1 METVISFI
9 IIFGALVFFHEF
21 GHFLF
26 AKRSGILV
34 REFAIG
40 MGPKILGIT
49 KGETLYTLRLL
60 PIGGYVRMAGED
72 MDTIHLQAGHRI
84 GVLLNKEGQ
93 AKKIIMN
100 QKHVY
105 PEILFLE
112 VEEADLEKEL
122 WIKGYDEEEK
132 LIRIEVARD
141 AVIEE
146 NGRETILAPYDRQF
160 DSKSVGK
167 RFMTIFAGPLF
178 NFILAFL
185 IFTALG
191 MMQGIPTF
199 EPVITEVTEESPAA
213 EAGMQ
218 NGDLV
223 TEIEGNPIGTW
234 DELVESV
241 QNNAGN
247 ALEFEVE
254 RNGESLNFTIT
265 PEVSDQSP
273 EQIGVIGVLYQ
284 SPVEKDFFGSF
295 VYGAEQTVFWFKE
308 IFRLLGMLVT
318 GQFTIDALSGPVGIY
333 KTTEEVAKYGFFTLM
348 SWAGMLSINLGIMN
362 LLPLPALDGGRLMFF
377 ILEAV
382 RGKPVDRQKEGMVHF
397 VGIMLLMLLMIVVTW
412 NDIQK
417 YFF

>member
-1 METVISFI
+1 METVIAFI
-9 IIFGALVFFHEF
+9 IIFGALVFFHEL
-21 GHFLF
+21 GHFIF
-26 AKRSGILV
+26 AKRAGILV

-49 KGETLYTLRLL
+49 RGETIYTLRLL

-72 MDTIHLQAGHRI
+72 LDTIQIQPGHRVGI
-84 GVLLNKEGQ
+84 LLNKDGLAE
-93 AKKIIMN
+93 KVVMN
-100 QKHVY
+100 QKTMY
-105 PEILFLE
+105 PEILLLE
-112 VEEADLEKEL
+112 VEEADLDKEL
-122 WIKGYDEEEK
+122 YIKGYDEEEK
-132 LIRIEVARD
+132 FVRIEVARD

-146 NGRETILAPYDRQF
+146 NGKETILAPYDRQF
-160 DSKSVGK
+160 DSKSVGH
-167 RFMTIFAGPLF
+167 RFLTILAGPMF
-178 NFILAFL
+178 NFILAFF

-191 MMQGIPTF
+191 LMQGIPTN
-199 EPVITEVTEESPAA
+199 EPIVTEVTEESPAS

-223 TEIEGNPIGTW
+223 KEIDGESVATW
-234 DELVESV
+234 DELVNTV
-241 QNNAGN
+241 QKNAGN
-247 ALEFEVE
+247 PLAFEVE
-254 RNGESLNFTIT
+254 RDGEPLEFTIT
-265 PEVSDQSP
+265 PEVSEESP
-273 EQIGVIGVLYQ
+273 EKVGVIGVLYR
-284 SPVEKDFFGSF
+284 SPLEKDFLGSF

-333 KTTEEVAKYGFFTLM
+333 KTTEEVAKYGVFTLM

-377 ILEAV
+377 ILEAL

-412 NDIQK
+412 NDIQR
-417 YFF
+417 FFF

>member
-1 METVISFI
+1 METVLAFI
-9 IIFGALVFFHEF
+9 IIFGALVFFHEL

-26 AKRSGILV
+26 AKRAGILV

-49 KGETLYTLRLL
+49 KGETIYTVRLL

-72 MDTIHLQAGHRI
+72 LDTIQIQAGHRI
-84 GVLLNKEGQ
+84 GVLLNSEGK
-93 AKKIIMN
+93 AEKIIMN
-100 QKHVY
+100 QKTMY
-105 PEILFLE
+105 PDILLLE
-112 VEEADLEKEL
+112 VEEADLEKDL
-122 WIKGYDEEEK
+122 YIKGYDEEEK
-132 LIRIEVARD
+132 FVRIEVARD
-141 AVIEE
+141 AVVEE
-146 NGRETILAPYDRQF
+146 NGKETILAPYDRQF
-160 DSKSVGK
+160 DSKSIGH

-178 NFILAFL
+178 NFILAFF
-185 IFTALG
+185 IFSALG
-191 MMQGIPTF
+191 MMQGIPTN
-199 EPVITEVTEESPAA
+199 EPIITEVTEDSPAA

-223 TEIEGNPIGTW
+223 TNIDGKAIANW
-234 DELVESV
+234 DELVAIV
-241 QNNAGN
+241 QDNAGN
-247 ALEFEVE
+247 PLPFQVE
-254 RNGESLNFTIT
+254 RGEEMLNFTIT
-265 PEVSDQSP
+265 PEVSEQSP
-273 EQIGVIGVLYQ
+273 EKIGVIGVLYQ
-284 SPVEKDFFGSF
+284 SPFEKDFLGSF
-295 VYGAEQTVFWFKE
+295 VYGADRTVFWFQE

-333 KTTEEVAKYGFFTLM
+333 KTTEEVAKYGIFTLM

-377 ILEAV
+377 ILEAL

-417 YFF
+417 FFF

>member
-1 METVISFI
+1 METVLAFI
-9 IIFGALVFFHEF
+9 IIFGALVFFHEL

-26 AKRSGILV
+26 AKRAGILV

-49 KGETLYTLRLL
+49 KGETIYTVRLL

-72 MDTIHLQAGHRI
+72 LDTIQIQAGHRI
-84 GVLLNKEGQ
+84 GVLLNSEGK
-93 AKKIIMN
+93 AEKIIMN
-100 QKHVY
+100 QKTMY
-105 PEILFLE
+105 PDILLLE
-112 VEEADLEKEL
+112 VEEADLEKDL
-122 WIKGYDEEEK
+122 YIKGYDEEEK
-132 LIRIEVARD
+132 FVRIEVARD
-141 AVIEE
+141 AVVEE
-146 NGRETILAPYDRQF
+146 NGKETILAPYDRQF
-160 DSKSVGK
+160 DSKSIGH

-178 NFILAFL
+178 NFILAFF
-185 IFTALG
+185 IFSALG
-191 MMQGIPTF
+191 MMQGIPTN
-199 EPVITEVTEESPAA
+199 EPIITEVTEDSPAA

-223 TEIEGNPIGTW
+223 TNIDGKAIANW
-234 DELVESV
+234 DELVAIV
-241 QNNAGN
+241 QDNAGN
-247 ALEFEVE
+247 PLPFQVE
-254 RNGESLNFTIT
+254 RGEEMLNFTIT
-265 PEVSDQSP
+265 PEVSEQSP
-273 EQIGVIGVLYQ
+273 EKIGVIGVLYQ
-284 SPVEKDFFGSF
+284 SPFEKDFLGSF
-295 VYGAEQTVFWFKE
+295 VYGAERTVFWFQE

-333 KTTEEVAKYGFFTLM
+333 KTTEEVAKYGIFTLM

-377 ILEAV
+377 ILEAL

-417 YFF
+417 FFF

>member
-9 IIFGALVFFHEF
+9 IIFGALVFFHEL

-26 AKRSGILV
+26 AKRAGILV

-49 KGETLYTLRLL
+49 KGETLYTVRLL

-72 MDTIHLQAGHRI
+72 LDRIVLQAGHRI
-84 GVLLNKEGQ
+84 GVLLNDEGLAQ
-93 AKKIIMN
+93 KIILN
-100 QKHVY
+100 QKTMY
-105 PEILFLE
+105 PDIMFLE
-112 VEEADLEKEL
+112 VEEADLEKGL
-122 WIKGYDEEEK
+122 FIKGYDEEERFVR
-132 LIRIEVARD
+132 LDVARD
-141 AVIEE
+141 AVVEE
-146 NGRETILAPYDRQF
+146 NGTETVLAPADRQF
-160 DSKSVGK
+160 DSKSIGH

-178 NFILAFL
+178 NFILAFF
-185 IFTALG
+185 IFTAIGLL
-191 MMQGIPTF
+191 QGVPTN
-199 EPVITEVTEESPAA
+199 EPVISEVTDDSPAQ

-218 NGDLV
+218 AGDLI
-223 TEIEGNPIGTW
+223 TEVAGKNIASWN
-234 DELVESV
+234 DLVESV
-241 QNNAGN
+241 QDEAGN
-247 ALEFEVE
+247 PLDFKAE
-254 RNGESLNFTIT
+254 REGEPIEFTIT
-265 PEVSDQSP
+265 PELV
-273 EQIGVIGVLYQ
+273 EQEQGDVGVIGVLYE
-284 SPVEKDFFGSF
+284 SPREKDFFGSF
-295 VYGAEQTVFWFKE
+295 VYGAETTVFWFKE

-333 KTTEEVAKYGFFTLM
+333 KTTEQVAQYGIFTLM

-377 ILEAV
+377 VLEAL

-417 YFF
+417 FFF

>member
-26 AKRSGILV
+26 AKRAGILV

-72 MDTIHLQAGHRI
+72 MDTIQLQAGHRI

-93 AKKIIMN
+93 AKKIILN
-100 QKHVY
+100 QKNVY

-122 WIKGYDEEEK
+122 WIKGYDEDEK
-132 LIRIEVARD
+132 LVHIEVARD
-141 AVIEE
+141 AVVEE

-218 NGDLV
+218 DGDLV

-247 ALEFEVE
+247 PLDFIVE
-254 RNGESLNFTIT
+254 RDGEPLNFTIT
-265 PEVSDQSP
+265 PEISEQSP

-284 SPVEKDFFGSF
+284 SPVEKDFLGSF
-295 VYGAEQTVFWFKE
+295 VYGAEQTIFWFKE

>member
-26 AKRSGILV
+26 AKRAGILV

-72 MDTIHLQAGHRI
+72 MDTIQLQAGHRI

-122 WIKGYDEEEK
+122 WIKGYDEDEK
-132 LIRIEVARD
+132 LVRIDVARD
-141 AVIEE
+141 AVVEE

-160 DSKSVGK
+160 DSKTVGK

-223 TEIEGNPIGTW
+223 TEIEGNSIGTW

-247 ALEFEVE
+247 PLEFEVE
-254 RNGESLNFTIT
+254 RNGEALNFTIT
-265 PEVSDQSP
+265 PEISEQSP

-284 SPVEKDFFGSF
+284 SPVEKDFLGSF